1 MKHRIFKKT
10 IALLLAICLLPVIRP
25 IHAVTEDNSTLS
37 PAPEVQTQTAI
48 EPAELKDSSN
58 SAEVLSALVEG
69 SQILTHVH
77 EDVLRENKHVARLTQ
92 EESLSNY
99 VFLNSDGSKTV
110 YYMDEEV
117 KFIDTD
123 GTLKEKNLNL
133 SLGRDGYST
142 TLNDVGLTLPTK
154 PSSGIRLSYSG
165 YDITLTPEDG
175 SNLVVAR
182 QNGNSITYPDYFGTG
197 MSLVYTPTL
206 SGVKEDILLDRYRG
220 VTDFTFLLETDGLG
234 LYQSNGKYYLAAAEN
249 AEMRIDLGEVV
260 AYDSAGHFNL
270 GSMTVTTVTANQQ
283 YRLTLHANA
292 DFLQDANTVYPVW
305 IDPTLS
311 VSDNTHGINAIQ
323 DITLYSGRP
332 NTNCNWQYLACG
344 YYDSTYQR
352 GRTLVRLS
360 GLTSSSAYTSATA
373 DQIASVK
380 FYIKEAT
387 GSATRQINLYH
398 NFCSEDWVETTATWN
413 SIFLTANDGSFNS
426 DTLYAT
432 ANAVSN
438 TYTEFDITQLVK
450 QWKTWVHS
458 PDKGFILK
466 VADETTPHKA
476 FCSSEYSNSSDRP
489 YVVFT
494 YGNTV
499 SVDRV
504 NSLDWKQLVNKESLT
519 QAMNCYGY
527 ALQIYTLDL
536 GNASLDGFS
545 QIPGE
550 FAQDG
555 VAFPVNNSTLMS
567 FVNGTNATAALNYIE
582 GRIYADFAALAAQN
596 SSEWQIA
603 STTANATVPNGW
615 RKIALTLN
623 LGGSFHFY
631 FRHSDGIWS
640 HKGRNSPISIY
651 PQTPTNDQKILTDY
665 NIADMILHD
674 GFDDGTRYYLITK
687 PAILDYPHDNG
698 HADNCLKTSV
708 RFTDCAGDVMSKST
722 TLTETSQSG
731 RFDFSDDVDFYKFV
745 PTVSDIYTITTSLLD
760 SMGYDVLVEVYDDS
774 GCILDG
780 EVTSTESCVDVEL
793 IANSTYYIRVKEQGK
808 RKVNYTLYYD
818 N

>member
-25 IHAVTEDNSTLS
+25 IHAVTEDDSTLS

-99 VFLNSDGSKTV
+99 VFLNSDGTKTV

-133 SLGRDGYST
+133 SLGRDGFST
-142 TLNDVGLTLPTK
+142 TLNDVGLTLPIK

-234 LYQSNGKYYLAAAEN
+234 LYQNNGKYYLAAAEN

-270 GSMTVTTVTANQQ
+270 GSMTAVTVKANQQ

-332 NTNCNWQYLACG
+332 NANCNWQYLACG

-360 GLTSSSAYTSATA
+360 GLTSSSTFTSISHH
-373 DQIASVK
+373 QITSVK

-398 NFCSEDWVETTATWN
+398 NFSSGDWVETTATWN
-413 SIFLTANDGSFNS
+413 SLFQYVNDEYFNS

-450 QWKTWVHS
+450 KWKTWVHS

-466 VADETTPHKA
+466 VADETAPHKA

-494 YGNTV
+494 YLSQGDFLPL
-499 SVDRV
+499 SGYELDYEP
-504 NSLDWKQLVNKESLT
+504 SLWDGAVESNC
-519 QAMNCYGY
+519 NCYAY
-527 ALQIYTLDL
+527 AINNQLFEPTDNYPYYKQ
-536 GNASLDGFS
+536 
-545 QIPGE
+545 QPGE
-550 FAQDG
+550 YYNEHVSEEDEIYFSYLPLGAEMD
-555 VAFPVNNSTLMS
+555 FEKYNEI
-567 FVNGTNATAALNYIE
+567 NGTSLVFLPVEQYEVCPAGTYKVALVLSS
-582 GRIYADFAALAAQN
+582 GDFHWYRQD
-596 SSEWQIA
+596 
-603 STTANATVPNGW
+603 
-615 RKIALTLN
+615 
-623 LGGSFHFY
+623 
-631 FRHSDGIWS
+631 SDGYWS
-640 HKGRNSPISIY
+640 HKQGLTPVKRTDNSGELIKDPMYADRGAYTTFVGYFAVTPWNNMYNGARSTSI
-651 PQTPTNDQKILTDY
+651 TASAN
-665 NIADMILHD
+665 
-674 GFDDGTRYYLITK
+674 
-687 PAILDYPHDNG
+687 AI
-698 HADNCLKTSV
+698 V
-708 RFTDCAGDVMSKST
+708 
-722 TLTETSQSG
+722 SQSATSISHAQLSQIEPG
-731 RFDFSDDVDFYKFV
+731 MNMDDVLAIVGYPGIDIGSGTIIYKYILGDGQPVNVVFRLV
-745 PTVSDIYTITTSLLD
+745 KSEYVVQCIEMGD
-760 SMGYDVLVEVYDDS
+760 S
-774 GCILDG
+774 
-780 EVTSTESCVDVEL
+780 
-793 IANSTYYIRVKEQGK
+793 Q
-808 RKVNYTLYYD
+808 
-818 N
+818 